1 MKIKIGIIG
10 GAGYTGS
17 ELIRLLLNHPGVE
30 ITFIHSRSNAG
41 NFIYAVH
48 QDLIGDTELKFTDN
62 LSLLEDDG
70 IDVLFLCLGH
80 GESNKFLTD
89 NKIADTIKIIDL
101 ANDFR
106 LTQNSQHGA
115 RNFIY
120 GLPELNRDKIKLA
133 KNIANPGCFATA
145 IQLGL
150 LPLAKHNL
158 LKHNIQTTATTGS
171 TGAGIKHTV
180 TTHFSWRH
188 DNLSIY
194 EPFTHAH
201 NQEIKESLH
210 QLQKDMH
217 ADFVFIP
224 QRGSFT
230 RGIFAT
236 TLVETD
242 QSLEKLVHIYT
253 DFYAESKFTF
263 LVQDNIDLKM
273 VINTNKCLIQLKK
286 HNNHLLITS
295 IIDNL
300 IKGAAGQAVHNMNL
314 MFGLDEQTGLKLKSS
329 IY

>member
-1 MKIKIGIIG
+1 MNNIKVSVIGA
-10 GAGYTGS
+10 AGYTGS
-17 ELIRLLLNHPGVE
+17 ELLRLLINHPNVE
-30 ITFIHSRSNAG
+30 IVSAVSQSQKG
-41 NFIYAVH
+41 KKIYSVF
-48 QDLIGDTELKFTDN
+48 QDLLGETELHFTDTSSKEADLIYMCLPHGEAKKYIEAN
-62 LSLLEDDG
+62 PSLLE
-70 IDVLFLCLGH
+70 
-80 GESNKFLTD
+80 K
-89 NKIADTIKIIDL
+89 KIIDL
-101 ANDFR
+101 SRDFR
-106 LTQNSQHGA
+106 WKDENTINHA
-115 RNFIY
+115 KFIY
-120 GLPELNRDKIKLA
+120 GLPELNKEQISTA
-133 KNIANPGCFATA
+133 SYIANPGCFATA

-150 LPLAKHNL
+150 LPLAKHKL
-158 LKHNIQTTATTGS
+158 LQHNIQTTATTGS
-171 TGAGIKHTV
+171 TGAGIKPTD

-210 QLQKDMH
+210 QLQQDMH

-300 IKGAAGQAVHNMNL
+300 IKGAAGQALHNMNL

>member
-1 MKIKIGIIG
+1 MNNIKVSVIGA
-10 GAGYTGS
+10 AGYTGS
-17 ELIRLLLNHPGVE
+17 ELLRLLINHPNVE
-30 ITFIHSRSNAG
+30 IVSAVSQSQKG
-41 NFIYAVH
+41 KKIYSVF
-48 QDLIGDTELKFTDN
+48 QDLLGETELQFTDTSSKEAD
-62 LSLLEDDG
+62 L
-70 IDVLFLCLGH
+70 IYMCLPH
-80 GESNKFLTD
+80 GEA
-89 NKIADTIKIIDL
+89 KIYIEANPSLIEKKIIDL
-101 ANDFR
+101 SRDFR
-106 LTQNSQHGA
+106 WKDENTINHA
-115 RNFIY
+115 EFIY
-120 GLPELNRDKIKLA
+120 GLPELNKEQISTA
-133 KNIANPGCFATA
+133 SYIANPGCFATA

-171 TGAGIKHTV
+171 TGAGIKHTD

-201 NQEIKESLH
+201 NQEIKESLQ

-286 HNNHLLITS
+286 HNNNLLITS